1 MDLKM
6 DMKMDM
12 KSFYIILFY
21 FILLLSFF
29 GHNSQ
34 SQMKNIAIKNEDLE
48 FILVTNHQTPSAF

>member
-34 SQMKNIAIKNEDLE
+34 S
-48 FILVTNHQTPSAF
+48 

>member
-1 MDLKM
+1 MQNFVDFVACNKFNEDLKTEQMKMDLKM

-34 SQMKNIAIKNEDLE
+34 S
-48 FILVTNHQTPSAF
+48 